1 MLQTLFIGSILCRGR
16 SSEIKISRYPALYFG
31 SAGDGGKEIGCVTI
45 FKIVKRIGGK
55 TLNSIPGELSIWI
68 STAIL

>member
-1 MLQTLFIGSILCRGR
+1 MKSKYPDTQPYTLGVQ
-16 SSEIKISRYPALYFG
+16 AM
-31 SAGDGGKEIGCVTI
+31 GGKEIGCVTI
-45 FKIVKRIGGK
+45 FNIVKRIGGK